1 MKTYILVLIIRA
13 GTSLSITSIDQPG
26 AYYFG
31 LEACNAAGQEASD
44 NSKDNRRSDISWT
57 CVPRQ

>member
-13 GTSLSITSIDQPG
+13 GTSLSITLIDQPG

-31 LEACNAAGQEASD
+31 LEACNAAGQEAAD
-44 NSKDNRRSDISWT
+44 NSKDSYVSEIRWT